1 MQILQQK
8 TIFKGIS
15 KHSGVGRS
23 LMLGFMKYDGQQCAS
38 KGSLSLQCLQSSALF
53 FGKKKHGVSCMAHP
67 QGLLMESQGGVI
79 CTQTENSPV
88 RLSSWRDDGGRLS
101 WLCFPNALSP
111 QKSHLERHAEQPHRT
126 GLRPPVATQACCA
139 WCRADVEP
147 MRS

>member
-1 MQILQQK
+1 MDIQALGCWQIIDAWVYEIRW
-8 TIFKGIS
+8 TAVRFERIPIS
-15 KHSGVGRS
+15 AVSAE
-23 LMLGFMKYDGQQCAS
+23 QCT
-38 KGSLSLQCLQSSALF
+38 F

-139 WCRADVEP
+139 WCHADVEP